1 MSDVEHDHF
10 WYRALRDLL
19 LRTLATRGLPARPR
33 VLDAGCGSGANLRAL
48 ADAFSP
54 SYLGGFDLSDE
65 ALDLARLK
73 APSADLYRSDLR
85 RPAIRT
91 DLDLVL
97 SLDVLYIPG
106 IAASLEGLERLVAAL
121 APGGLFVLHLPAYD
135 WLYSRHDVAVHTAE
149 RYTAPQVRDLLAR
162 LGLTVDVLT
171 YRVTTLFPLVVLSRL
186 PGMLSAR
193 RGDREARSDLHT
205 PIPRALDAAFYTALA
220 AENRLIARGASL
232 PWGSSV
238 FAIGRKPK

>member
-1 MSDVEHDHF
+1 DPPLTFPFFLASSTLRHRLPSPAMHPGEHRRMSDVEDDHF

-106 IAASLEGLERLVAAL
+106 IA
-121 APGGLFVLHLPAYD
+121 
-135 WLYSRHDVAVHTAE
+135 
-149 RYTAPQVRDLLAR
+149 
-162 LGLTVDVLT
+162 
-171 YRVTTLFPLVVLSRL
+171 
-186 PGMLSAR
+186 
-193 RGDREARSDLHT
+193 
-205 PIPRALDAAFYTALA
+205 
-220 AENRLIARGASL
+220 
-232 PWGSSV
+232 
-238 FAIGRKPK
+238 